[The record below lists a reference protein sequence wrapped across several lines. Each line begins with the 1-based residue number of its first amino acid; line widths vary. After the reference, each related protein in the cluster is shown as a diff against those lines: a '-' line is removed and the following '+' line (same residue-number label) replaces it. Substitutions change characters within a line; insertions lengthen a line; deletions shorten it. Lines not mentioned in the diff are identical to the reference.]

1 MIHISQNSMF
11 SFSGDGQDYDYEI
24 GGSFGDTSGPE
35 VQILPTTFTVTQ
47 TVFATGDIIFCHI
60 APQIPTKS
68 NLFRSNVLAT
78 FKKFGFFLAPKPQTR
93 VILLI

>member
-1 MIHISQNSMF
+1 MF

-47 TVFATGDIIFCHI
+47 TVFATGDVIFLPNCTSIHDKVI
-60 APQIPTKS
+60 KS
-68 NLFRSNVLAT
+68 LS
-78 FKKFGFFLAPKPQTR
+78 
-93 VILLI
+93 I